1 MYFNKLKGMT
11 KDHFLYLI
19 EIQKPLEFSYNGKIY
34 NMTYDKKENGEL
46 VIVFGKLYEG
56 KRYDSVGQLLNT
68 AKIENHFFKD
78 MLDII

>member
-1 MYFNKLKGMT
+1 
-11 KDHFLYLI
+11 
-19 EIQKPLEFSYNGKIY
+19 
-34 NMTYDKKENGEL
+34 MTYDKKENGEL